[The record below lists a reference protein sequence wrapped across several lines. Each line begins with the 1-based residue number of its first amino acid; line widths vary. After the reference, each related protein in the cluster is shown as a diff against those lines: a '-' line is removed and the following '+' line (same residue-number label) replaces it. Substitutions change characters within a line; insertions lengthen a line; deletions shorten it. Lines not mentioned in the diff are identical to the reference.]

1 MFCANAAKWA
11 TKSHLTRGVKMHRV
25 FSGLVLVV
33 VLFVITVLCTGIY
46 YLQQHQESL
55 TELEAALAARADRVM
70 LDNFSMQHISD
81 AVKLADGRVEL
92 EVSGNVTADSLLAIA
107 NTGVDYI
114 SIGALT
120 KDVTAMDL
128 SMRLEHTS

>member
-1 MFCANAAKWA
+1 M
-11 TKSHLTRGVKMHRV
+11 VEV
-25 FSGLVLVV
+25 EV
-33 VLFVITVLCTGIY
+33 
-46 YLQQHQESL
+46 ESL
-55 TELEAALAARADRVM
+55 TELEAALAAGADRVM

-92 EVSGNVTADSLLAIA
+92 EVSGNVTADSLIAIA
-107 NTGVDYI
+107 DTGVDYI

-128 SMRLEHTS
+128 SMRLETIA